1 MPQVEKILKDIQG
14 PALALVLERLKP
26 SESLQGVYIDCLA
39 LLYYVYD
46 ASN

>member
-14 PALALVLERLKP
+14 PALALVLERFKP
-26 SESLQGVYIDCLA
+26 CGPLQGVYIDCLV
-39 LLYYVYD
+39 LLYYVYV